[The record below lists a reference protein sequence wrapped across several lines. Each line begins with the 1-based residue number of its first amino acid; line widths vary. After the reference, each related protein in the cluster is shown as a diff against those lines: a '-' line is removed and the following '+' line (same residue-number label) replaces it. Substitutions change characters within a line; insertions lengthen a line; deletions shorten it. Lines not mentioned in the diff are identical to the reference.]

1 MTVMTPVGG
10 HEDSFGCLSEKQ
22 GEVDK
27 REPPASIMN
36 GGHWLICA
44 DGQWPKK
51 TTWEPLVQ
59 DAAMIIACDGA
70 YHQCLEYGVSPD
82 VIIGDMDSI
91 GSIDL
96 PEQIKRVEKPNQERN
111 DLAKAL
117 AYAEEHSATNIDV
130 IGIEGGTLG
139 HKIAPLFALYDAP
152 PNTTLH
158 FQHGW
163 MMCARNGSIEFDSI
177 ERGSRV
183 SLFAIG
189 PAKGVHLE
197 GCEWPLRD
205 ETLEPGT
212 RGLNNI
218 SAQPHVKLNVKN
230 GAVVICIEPFT
241 EGP

>member
-1 MTVMTPVGG
+1 MTLMTPVGG
-10 HEDSFGCLSEKQ
+10 HDDSLGCATKKQ
-22 GEVDK
+22 REVDK
-27 REPPASIMN
+27 REPSATTMN

-44 DGQWPKK
+44 DGQWPTK

-59 DAAMIIACDGA
+59 DAAVIMACDGA

-91 GSIDL
+91 GNIDL
-96 PEQIKRVEKPNQERN
+96 PKEIARVEKPNQERS

-117 AYAEEHSATNIDV
+117 AYANEHLATNIDV

-139 HKIAPLFALYDAP
+139 HKIAPLFALYEAP

-158 FQHGW
+158 FEHGK
-163 MMCARNGSIEFDSI
+163 MMCARNGSIKFDSI
-177 ERGSRV
+177 EIGSRV

-197 GCEWPLRD
+197 GCDWPLRD
-205 ETLEPGT
+205 EALEPGT
-212 RGLNNI
+212 RGLNNT
-218 SAQPHVKLNVKN
+218 SAQPNVKLTVGN
-230 GAVVICIEPFT
+230 GAVVICIEPLT
-241 EGP
+241 KGP

>member
-1 MTVMTPVGG
+1 
-10 HEDSFGCLSEKQ
+10 
-22 GEVDK
+22 
-27 REPPASIMN
+27 MN

-44 DGQWPKK
+44 DGEWPRK
-51 TTWEPLVQ
+51 TIWEPLVQ
-59 DAAMIIACDGA
+59 GATMIIACDGA
-70 YHQCLEYGVSPD
+70 YHQCLEYGVTPNA
-82 VIIGDMDSI
+82 IIGDMDSI
-91 GSIDL
+91 GNIDL
-96 PEQIKRVEKPNQERN
+96 PEQITQVEKPNQERS

-139 HKIAPLFALYDAP
+139 HKIAPLFALYEAS

-158 FQHGW
+158 FQNGR

-177 ERGSRV
+177 EIGSRV

-197 GCEWPLRD
+197 GCDWPLRD
-205 ETLEPGT
+205 EALEPGT
-212 RGLNNI
+212 RGLNNT
-218 SAQPHVKLNVKN
+218 SAQPNVKLTVGN

-241 EGP
+241 KGP

>member
-1 MTVMTPVGG
+1 MIGMTPVGG
-10 HEDSFGCLSEKQ
+10 QNAALGCASENQ
-22 GEVDK
+22 SEVDK
-27 REPPASIMN
+27 RGPSATIMN

-44 DGQWPKK
+44 DGQWPNK

-59 DAAMIIACDGA
+59 DATVIIACDGA
-70 YHQCLEYGVSPD
+70 YHQCLEHGISPD
-82 VIIGDMDSI
+82 LVIGDMDSI
-91 GSIDL
+91 GKIEL
-96 PEQIKRVEKPNQERN
+96 PEQIKRVEKPNQERS
-111 DLAKAL
+111 DLAKSL

-139 HKIAPLFALYDAP
+139 HKIAPLFSLYDAP
-152 PNTTLH
+152 QNTTLH
-158 FQHGW
+158 FQHGT
-163 MMCARNGSIEFDSI
+163 MMCVRNGSLEFDSI

-197 GCEWPLRD
+197 GCEWPLRN

-212 RGLNNI
+212 RGLNNT
-218 SAQPHVKLNVKN
+218 SAQPQVKLTVED

-241 EGP
+241 KGP